1 MERARP
7 SVPSP
12 CSCPDE
18 EEGPYSEAEEE
29 RKVLEARALR
39 LRDFQGKGG
48 VGSVSPPHPRCGPR
62 LVTWPREPS
71 WAQQ

>member
-1 MERARP
+1 MERACP

-29 RKVLEARALR
+29 RKVVEARAMR

-48 VGSVSPPHPRCGPR
+48 VGGMGS
-62 LVTWPREPS
+62 L
-71 WAQQ
+71 

>member
-1 MERARP
+1 MLFAAGPAGRPQCCFRGSQSTERARP

-12 CSCPDE
+12 YSCPDE

-29 RKVLEARALR
+29 RKVVEARAVR

-48 VGSVSPPHPRCGPR
+48 VGGMGSV
-62 LVTWPREPS
+62 
-71 WAQQ
+71 